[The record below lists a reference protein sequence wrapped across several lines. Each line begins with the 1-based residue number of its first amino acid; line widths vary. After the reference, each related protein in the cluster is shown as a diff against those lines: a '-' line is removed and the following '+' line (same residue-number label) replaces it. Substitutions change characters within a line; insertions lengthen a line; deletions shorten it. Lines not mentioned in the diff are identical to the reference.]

1 MTKLAY
7 RGKKQRWLRSVIVS
21 AFALSASAGFA
32 QTEPAEFSN
41 LEAAKKWF
49 AQAYPHY
56 EVESKP
62 VRKGEAGRIVAFYGM
77 QGSGIVRAVG
87 WYYACGPLNDDCQ
100 LLTVVHLGEI
110 KSMKSKP
117 TAIWSGTHLIVRV
130 DGREVGRVKVPN

>member
-1 MTKLAY
+1 MERHRA
-7 RGKKQRWLRSVIVS
+7 
-21 AFALSASAGFA
+21 AFTLSASPAFA
-32 QTEPAEFSN
+32 QTEPAAFSN
-41 LEAAKKWF
+41 FEAAKKWF

-56 EVESKP
+56 EVESNP
-62 VRKGEAGRIVAFYGM
+62 VRKGEADQIVAFYGM
-77 QGSGIVRAVG
+77 QGSGIIRAVG
-87 WYYACGPLNDDCQ
+87 WYYACGSLDGDCQ